1 VVQDHVGAAS
11 RYLGT
16 AANRKPNWML
26 ASKTDDRARANLK
39 VYGSCWTKTV
49 FDDALRVHRAVRTR
63 NGTAVIEEAGM
74 DVAVLGMGRM
84 GRALAGRLL
93 EGGHRVAV
101 WNRSKGK
108 AGEIVSAG
116 AREADSVADAVDGV
130 DVALTMLA
138 NDDAVRAVALG
149 ELRPSI
155 GAKSIYVDCSTVSP
169 KLSGELAETFPA
181 RFLAMPVVGSPVA
194 VRAGQ
199 AVFLAGGNGGVVER
213 LGPVLSSLSETV
225 RRYDT
230 APLAIT
236 TKLATNLLLLS
247 EVVALA
253 ESFAVGRAGG
263 LSDDQ
268 LRDLLGTSPLL
279 APGLKNRF
287 EDVLT
292 GSQEG
297 WWTTV
302 LGAKDAGL
310 ALDIARGADVEL
322 PAAQGVPKVGLRHL
336 TWCSVCSALKA

>member
-1 VVQDHVGAAS
+1 
-11 RYLGT
+11 
-16 AANRKPNWML
+16 
-26 ASKTDDRARANLK
+26 
-39 VYGSCWTKTV
+39 
-49 FDDALRVHRAVRTR
+49 
-63 NGTAVIEEAGM
+63 M

-108 AGEIVSAG
+108 AGEVVSAG
-116 AREADSVADAVDGV
+116 AREAPSVAEAVDGV
-130 DVALTMLA
+130 DVALTILA

-149 ELRPSI
+149 ELRSSI

-181 RFLAMPVVGSPVA
+181 RFLAMPVLGSPAV

-199 AVFLAGGNGGVVER
+199 AVFLAGGNAGVVDR
-213 LGPVLSSLSETV
+213 LQPLLSSLSETV

-236 TKLATNLLLLS
+236 AKLANNLLLLS

-253 ESFAVGRAGG
+253 ESFAVGRSGG

-268 LRDLLGTSPLL
+268 LRELLGTSSML

-310 ALDIARGADVEL
+310 ALEIARGAGVEL
-322 PAAQGVPKVGLRHL
+322 PAAQVVRRLYEKAAASGLDNADIATVTELYRGAARA
-336 TWCSVCSALKA
+336 VVR